1 MKSRHL
7 AALSIVES
15 ALQSRLV
22 DAAQRLGG
30 GAADV
35 PRVTLPPTRDPSH
48 GDFAT
53 PVALSAAKL
62 WKCDPMKIASALAE
76 SRDGGIA
83 GVASL
88 EAARPG
94 FVNVRMAPGFWSGVI
109 AEVLERGDDYGRSD
123 ALAATGPVLIEFTSA
138 NPTGPLNVVQGRSG
152 SLGATLVEMFR
163 FAGATTASETYVND
177 AGAQLDTLAV
187 SLYSRYAALFGVDV
201 PLPEDGYPGDY
212 LIDVAQQLRER
223 DGDKWLHAD
232 AEERRRA
239 LGKFGRDVIVEQQ
252 RVDMERF
259 GVHFDVWFSEAS
271 LHDAGEID
279 DVVADLQ
286 ARGFAYE
293 KDGALWLRTTDS
305 GDDHDRVLRRKDG
318 RPTYLAADAA
328 YHRDK
333 LRRGYKYLINIL
345 GPDHH
350 GYIAR
355 LSALVA
361 ALGHPGSIEVLLA
374 QQVTLKRGA
383 ETVTMSKRAGNIV
396 TLAEV
401 MDEVGVDAARFF
413 FIERAPESHL
423 VFDLAL
429 AVEHSQK
436 NPVFYV
442 QYGHARIASILRK
455 ASETGKSAILDRART
470 AADVCV
476 LGHPTEIALARR
488 LSDFERTVVDAA
500 NDRAPHRLAE
510 YARNV
515 AGDFHSFYT
524 DCIVLTDDD
533 ALTSARLSLSIAA
546 KTVLASSLRLLGVS
560 APDSM

>member
-7 AALSIVES
+7 ATLAVVER
-15 ALQSRLV
+15 ALQSRLE
-22 DAAQRLGG
+22 DAAKTLGSG
-30 GAADV
+30 SAQT
-35 PRVTLPPTRDPSH
+35 PRVTLPPTRDPAH

-53 PVALSAAKL
+53 PAALAAAKL
-62 WKCDPMKIASALAE
+62 WKVDPMKVAAVLADQ
-76 SRDGGIA
+76 RDGGIA

-94 FVNVRMAPGFWSGVI
+94 FVNVRMSPGFWSGVV

-123 ALAATGPVLIEFTSA
+123 ALAAVGPVLIEFTSA

-152 SLGATLVEMFR
+152 SLGATLVAMFR
-163 FAGATTASETYVND
+163 FAGATTSSETYVND
-177 AGAQLDTLAV
+177 AGSQLDTLAD
-187 SLYSRYAALFGVDV
+187 SIFARYSVLCGVDA
-201 PLPEDGYPGDY
+201 PFPDEGYPGDY
-212 LIDVAQQLRER
+212 VVELARVLRDR
-223 DGDKWLHAD
+223 DGDRWLTAD
-232 AEERRRA
+232 PAERRRV
-239 LGKFGRDVIVEQQ
+239 LGKFGRDLIVEEQ
-252 RVDMERF
+252 RTDMERF
-259 GVHFDVWFSEAS
+259 GVRFDTWFSEKT

-279 DVVADLQ
+279 DVVEDLRS
-286 ARGFAYE
+286 RGFAYE
-293 KDGALWLRTTDS
+293 KEGAIWLRSTDA
-305 GDDHDRVLRRKDG
+305 GDDRDRVLRRSDG

-333 LRRGYKYLINIL
+333 LRRGFKYLINIL

-374 QQVTLKRGA
+374 QQVTLKRGDEA
-383 ETVTMSKRAGNIV
+383 VSMSKRAGNVV

-455 ASETGKSAILDRART
+455 ASETGRSALLERARS
-470 AADVCV
+470 AADVAM
-476 LGHPTEIALARR
+476 LGHTAEIALARR

-515 AGDFHSFYT
+515 AGDFHAFYT
-524 DCIVLTDDD
+524 DCVVLSDDD
-533 ALTSARLSLSIAA
+533 ALTSARLSLSMAA
-546 KTVLASSLRLLGVS
+546 KTVLASALRLLGVS